1 MNSQDESERARRVED
16 GLSASSP
23 RSGADDGN
31 GAAQWDE
38 WYRRD
43 SDSRTIADQLAESPH
58 DYARRAFL
66 AGWSARGTGPQA
78 GELLGYAVVLTQHN
92 AAENHSWLAGCDV
105 LSEGVAARAAV
116 EAEDHTPFEAVVCEL
131 RAADRDAAL
140 RRAAADELAA
150 LTDELGLYGD
160 GEAR

>member
-1 MNSQDESERARRVED
+1 VTGTPAEGARRAD
-16 GLSASSP
+16 DDPSASSP
-23 RSGADDGN
+23 RSGAHDRDGS
-31 GAAQWDE
+31 AQWDE

-43 SDSRTIADQLAESPH
+43 SDGRTIADQLAESPH

-66 AGWSARGTGPQA
+66 AGWSARGVPA
-78 GELLGYAVVLTQHN
+78 GELLGYAVVFTQHN
-92 AAENHSWLAGCDV
+92 AAENCSWLAGCDL
-105 LSEGVAARAAV
+105 LSEGVAARVAE